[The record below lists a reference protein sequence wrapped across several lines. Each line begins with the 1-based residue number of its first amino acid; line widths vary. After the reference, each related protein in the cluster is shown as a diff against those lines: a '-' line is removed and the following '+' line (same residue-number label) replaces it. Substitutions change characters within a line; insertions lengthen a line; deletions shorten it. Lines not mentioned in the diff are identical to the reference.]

1 MDGIKQLW
9 KGLANLHQAEFVHG
23 DVQEAKIVVGE
34 EGHARLIDFDWSAQA
49 GTARY
54 PSLINPR

>member
-54 PSLINPR
+54 P